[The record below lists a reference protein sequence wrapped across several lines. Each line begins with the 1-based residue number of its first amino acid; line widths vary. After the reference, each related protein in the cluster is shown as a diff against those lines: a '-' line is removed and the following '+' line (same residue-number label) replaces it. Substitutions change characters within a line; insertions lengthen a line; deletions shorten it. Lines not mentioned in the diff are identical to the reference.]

1 MTVDEFRGI
10 LRRLPNNLPVYLE
23 SENGE
28 VLPAKIEVPNL
39 VIDYT
44 NRHLFELLHVKEHSQ
59 TIFVKEESNCLSHIS
74 HILALNISK
83 IMKLLDIKHCNVCHT
98 SNLNRDMFYF
108 TITEADKLNN
118 TSSLRLSIRNY
129 RKMFIELNKLITVDI
144 MFQYKNLQG
153 LQKIDNLIT
162 SILYGIGLNKRP
174 IENIPA
180 GNALVISKASVP
192 NRSKSICDLSFLRDS
207 TVLPKKYTKLSMN
220 LFSKHDNNRTNR

>member
-39 VIDYT
+39 VIDHI
-44 NRHLFELLHVKEHSQ
+44 NRALFGLLYVEKYSR
-59 TIFVKEESNCLSHIS
+59 TIFVKKEPNCLSHIS
-74 HILALNISK
+74 HILALNGSK
-83 IMKLLDIKHCNVCHT
+83 IMELLDIKHCDKCDT
-98 SNLNRDMFYF
+98 SNINRNMSYF

-118 TSSLRLSIRNY
+118 INSLRLSIRNY
-129 RKMFIELNKLITVDI
+129 RKMFIEFNKFVPVNI

-153 LQKIDNLIT
+153 LQMIDNLLT
-162 SILYGIGLNKRP
+162 SIFYGIGLNKRP
-174 IENIPA
+174 IENIPV

-192 NRSKSICDLSFLRDS
+192 NRPKSICDLSFLRNNI
-207 TVLPKKYTKLSMN
+207 VLPKKYTKLSMN
-220 LFSKHDNNRTNR
+220 LFSKHDNNRANI

>member
-1 MTVDEFRGI
+1 MTIDEFRGI
-10 LRRLPNNLPVYLE
+10 LRRLPNNLPAYLE

-39 VIDYT
+39 VIDHT
-44 NRHLFELLHVKEHSQ
+44 NRSLFGLLYVEKYGQ
-59 TIFVKEESNCLSHIS
+59 TIFVKEEPGCLSHN
-74 HILALNISK
+74 LALNSSK
-83 IMKLLDIKHCNVCHT
+83 IMELLDIKHCGICDT
-98 SNLNRDMFYF
+98 STLSRNMFYF

-118 TSSLRLSIRNY
+118 INSLRLSIRDY
-129 RKMFIELNKLITVDI
+129 RKTFIELNKLVPVNI

-192 NRSKSICDLSFLRDS
+192 NRPKSICDLSFLRNNI
-207 TVLPKKYTKLSMN
+207 VLPKKYTKLSMN
-220 LFSKHDNNRTNR
+220 LFSKHDNNRANI

>member
-39 VIDYT
+39 VIDHT
-44 NRHLFELLHVKEHSQ
+44 NRPLFGLLQCVKKRDQ
-59 TIFVKEESNCLSHIS
+59 IIYVKDEPGCLSHN
-74 HILALNISK
+74 LTLNSSK
-83 IMKLLDIKHCNVCHT
+83 IMELLDIKHCGICDT
-98 SNLNRDMFYF
+98 SNLNMNMFYF

-118 TSSLRLSIRNY
+118 TDSLRLSIRSH
-129 RKMFIELNKLITVDI
+129 RITFIKLKKLVTVDI

-153 LQKIDNLIT
+153 LQKIDNLVT
-162 SILYGIGLNKRP
+162 SIFYGIGLNKRP

-180 GNALVISKASVP
+180 GSALVISKAAVP
-192 NRSKSICDLSFLRDS
+192 IRPKSICDLSLLRNNI
-207 TVLPKKYTKLSMN
+207 VPRKYTKLSMN
-220 LFSKHDNNRTNR
+220 LFSKHDNNRVNRQT